1 MRIRC
6 RGQAALGGGGGG
18 GGGGSGGGRGDVG
31 CRIGDRGKSGGG
43 RRREATRYRIWT
55 ERESY
60 PATLFNVLSEG
71 PDWFVEAITL
81 RL

>member
-1 MRIRC
+1 M
-6 RGQAALGGGGGG
+6 
-18 GGGGSGGGRGDVG
+18 GGRMRPLPRDMLAPG
-31 CRIGDRGKSGGG
+31 
-43 RRREATRYRIWT
+43 REAARYRVRT